1 MRRHLVSWETRR
13 RLPSPRGRQGVPSLR
28 LMGDVAVHRLPT
40 QEAEASPR
48 LPARGRGRV
57 TASSF
62 CTGTRQHLVF
72 QLGDEVPPRFSR
84 ETMRWHAPYGSV
96 FHACRDARVFSHDVG
111 ASDDVIQTP
120 WKIKRRGVGL
130 GSNRWVPKPHLPL
143 NVSPL
148 SKSNSHLINFACTCL
163 AHPHP
168 HPPSPFRTETLRLAY
183 PRPSL
188 LPPTFPSSQQLFQ
201 EEEEEAKQSDSIP
214 SRLLLCEP
222 HCD

>member
-13 RLPSPRGRQGVPSLR
+13 RLPSPRGRQGVASLR

-62 CTGTRQHLVF
+62 CTGMRQHLVF
-72 QLGDEVPPRFSR
+72 QLGDEAPPRFSR
-84 ETMRWHAPYGSV
+84 ET
-96 FHACRDARVFSHDVG
+96 
-111 ASDDVIQTP
+111 
-120 WKIKRRGVGL
+120 K
-130 GSNRWVPKPHLPL
+130 
-143 NVSPL
+143 
-148 SKSNSHLINFACTCL
+148 
-163 AHPHP
+163 
-168 HPPSPFRTETLRLAY
+168 TLRLAY